1 MNYIYRLLIMLMP
14 ITIVGFANGQHYI
27 PVDDKSTIEFVIKN
41 FGFST
46 KGTFNGLSGSIN
58 FDQASI
64 SESGFMVNINAASI
78 NTGIKA
84 RDNHLGKE
92 EYFNVKKY
100 PVIQFTSVKIEA
112 GKEKNSYNVTG
123 NLFIKGVNKQIQ
135 FLFTALED
143 AGYIIFKGSF
153 PLNRKDFGIGGKSIS
168 LSDNLTV
175 NLTVFAKKI

>member
-1 MNYIYRLLIMLMP
+1 MNYLHRLWIMFMAL
-14 ITIVGFANGQHYI
+14 TIMGNVNGQHFI
-27 PVDDKSTIEFVIKN
+27 PIDDKSTIEFVIKN

-58 FDQASI
+58 FDQATL
-64 SESGFMVNINAASI
+64 SESNFLVTIHAASI

-84 RDNHLGKE
+84 RDNHLIKE

-100 PVIQFTSVKIEA
+100 PVIQFTSINIEA
-112 GKEKNSYNVTG
+112 GKEKNSYTVTG

-135 FLFTALED
+135 FPFTAIED
-143 AGYIIFKGSF
+143 SGYIIFKGSF
-153 PLNRKDFGIGGKSIS
+153 LLKRKDFGIGGSSIS

-175 NLTVFAKKI
+175 NLKVFAKKL